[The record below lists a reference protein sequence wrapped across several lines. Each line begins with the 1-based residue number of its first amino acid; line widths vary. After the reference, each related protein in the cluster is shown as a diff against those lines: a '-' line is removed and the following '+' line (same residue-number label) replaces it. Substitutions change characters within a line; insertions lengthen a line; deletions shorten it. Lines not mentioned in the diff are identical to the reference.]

1 MKKRWILVTVIAVLA
16 LGIVGLWY
24 LSKSRTFQLY
34 GGLVSRV
41 DTDDRIVALTFDD
54 GPTPEGVDEILP
66 VLIASGVRAT
76 FFVTGGELERNPDAG
91 RRLVEAGH
99 ELGNHSYSHAT
110 MIFRS
115 PSFIA
120 DEIERTDVLIRET
133 GYTGPITFRPPYG
146 KRLFLLP
153 RYLHQTGRTT
163 LLWDV
168 EPESYPD
175 VVVSAESIAEHVLE
189 NTRPGS
195 IILLHVMYR
204 SRAESRR
211 AVPLII
217 DGLRDRGYRFVTVS
231 ELVGA

>member
-1 MKKRWILVTVIAVLA
+1 
-16 LGIVGLWY
+16 
-24 LSKSRTFQLY
+24 
-34 GGLVSRV
+34 
-41 DTDDRIVALTFDD
+41 
-54 GPTPEGVDEILP
+54 
-66 VLIASGVRAT
+66 
-76 FFVTGGELERNPDAG
+76 
-91 RRLVEAGH
+91 
-99 ELGNHSYSHAT
+99 